1 MSAGLGH
8 RQAVSIDGVTRSV
21 LERVAACLATGLFGT
36 AVAPFATI
44 APANAAEETP
54 LRVSISS
61 LTPSTIP
68 NRGSVTIT
76 GQITNTSDESW
87 TDLNVY
93 ALTSP
98 APFRTRAELAEANAT
113 DPTLAIGPRLTDTGL
128 FDSIGDLAPGSSTNY
143 TLSVPRRRLEISGE
157 AGVYWLGV
165 HVLGASALGR
175 DGVAD
180 GRARSFI
187 PLMEAGGPATT
198 LSLVIPVKGKVQRE
212 SDGTLSNL
220 EGWHEQLSPEGQLGR
235 LLEFS
240 GTSFDVPLTW
250 VVDPAVLDAAT
261 TAASDNAPMSTAP
274 TDGEDQG
281 GEASPSPSPSPS
293 QTPTDGASGEP
304 PGEEPQRSAGAIEA
318 ADWLQTFRRQAAQH
332 TVLSVPYGDL
342 DVASALRND
351 FEAVFEQGTELS
363 AATMEGQ
370 GVDSTPVVA
379 PPDGYLP
386 NPVLEQL
393 DPATPV
399 MLSDAAFPG
408 SDRAVVETEDG
419 HQVVLTDSAASAG
432 GPAPT
437 ATHSTLAIRQ
447 RVISEAA
454 LHALSGQRDQPL
466 TVGTPET
473 WDPGSDWRI
482 ADFFAGLDVDWIT
495 TRDIPGVLAN
505 AEFRDGETPQTAES
519 LVYPRSQR
527 RNEIPVPNL
536 IATKELSETGDVFAN
551 LLTRNDSVD
560 EFLGK
565 SALLA
570 SSATVRRRP
579 RPAAALARET
589 TRDIRNR
596 MEEVRI
602 DGQPFVVMSSEEG
615 TLAVT
620 IINDLQEPVT
630 VGIEADTGSVN
641 LVIPSPDPVELGPGE
656 RATVRL
662 RATSKEIGV
671 HSVSLMP
678 TTEDGQPLGN
688 ETTFSV
694 RSSQVGLVI
703 WVIMGI
709 GAAVLVIASGIRI
722 AKRVRERKATHG
734 PLLEGTD

>member
-1 MSAGLGH
+1 M
-8 RQAVSIDGVTRSV
+8 TRSV
-21 LERVAACLATGLFGT
+21 LERVAACLATGLFAVT
-36 AVAPFATI
+36 VAPFAAV
-44 APANAAEETP
+44 APAGAAEQTP
-54 LRVSISS
+54 LGVSISS

-68 NRGSVTIT
+68 NRGPLTIT
-76 GQITNTSDESW
+76 GQITNTSDETW
-87 TDLNVY
+87 TELNVY

-98 APFRTRAELAEANAT
+98 APFRSRAELAEANAT
-113 DPTLAIGPRLTDTGL
+113 DPTDAIGSRLTDTGL
-128 FDSIGDLAPGSSTNY
+128 FDSIGDLAPGSSTSY
-143 TLSVPRRRLEISGE
+143 TLSVPRRRLAISGE

-165 HVLGASALGR
+165 HVLGASDLGR

-220 EGWHEQLSPEGQLGR
+220 EGWHEQLGAEGRLGR

-261 TAASDNAPMSTAP
+261 TASNDNAPMSTAP
-274 TDGEDQG
+274 TDGEDAGGEDPG
-281 GEASPSPSPSPS
+281 GEATASPSPSPS
-293 QTPTDGASGEP
+293 QTPTDGASGEAP
-304 PGEEPQRSAGAIEA
+304 EEEPERSAGAIES

-332 TVLSVPYGDL
+332 TVLSVPYGDV
-342 DVASALRND
+342 DVASAIRND
-351 FEAVFEQGTELS
+351 FGELFEEATELS
-363 AATMEGQ
+363 ATTMKAN

-379 PPDGYLP
+379 PPGGYLP
-386 NPVLEQL
+386 NPTLEQV

-399 MLSDAAFPG
+399 ILSDAAFPD
-408 SDRAVVETEDG
+408 SDRAVVEAEG
-419 HQVVLTDSAASAG
+419 GRQVVLTDSAASAG

-437 ATHSTLAIRQ
+437 AAHSTLAIRQ
-447 RVISEAA
+447 RVVSEAA
-454 LHALSGQRDQPL
+454 LHALSPQRDQQL
-466 TVGTPET
+466 VVATPET
-473 WDPGSDWRI
+473 WDPGSTWRI
-482 ADFFAGLDVDWIT
+482 ADFFSGLDVDWIT
-495 TRDIPGVLAN
+495 TRDIPGVLAD
-505 AEFRDGETPQTAES
+505 AEFRDGGTTQTTES
-519 LVYPRSQR
+519 AVYPRSQR
-527 RNEIPVPNL
+527 RNEVPFPNL
-536 IATKELSETGDVFAN
+536 VAAEELSETGKVFAN
-551 LLTRNDSVD
+551 LLTRNDTVD

-570 SSATVRRRP
+570 SSANVRRRP

-630 VGIEADTGSVN
+630 VGIDADTGSVN
-641 LVIPSPDPVELGPGE
+641 LEIPSPDPVELGPGE

-662 RATSKEIGV
+662 RATSREIGV

-678 TTEDGQPLGN
+678 ITRDGQPLGN

-722 AKRVRERKATHG
+722 TKRVRERKSTHG